1 MIAAERQQL
10 RLRRTMTVLIGTV
23 VVTSLVG
30 YGVHS
35 TRDDEKPTA
44 AVGSGPV
51 VADEAAAEP
60 DGAEATPSAER
71 TPPADAVP
79 SSRTATELAP
89 VVTDRIPAPTESIA
103 LSASV
108 HGTTNMQRSAAA
120 AFEEALAAARRAG
133 EQPGIRSAWRS
144 AEWQQVLF
152 DRAVTTYGSKAE
164 ATKWVLPPGD
174 SAHVKGYAVD
184 VTPQS
189 AARWLEAHGAAYG
202 LCRTYDNEWWH
213 FEYLATT
220 DCPPRRPT
228 AGS

>member
-1 MIAAERQQL
+1 MVGGAAGE
-10 RLRRTMTVLIGTV
+10 
-23 VVTSLVG
+23 S
-30 YGVHS
+30 
-35 TRDDEKPTA
+35 
-44 AVGSGPV
+44 
-51 VADEAAAEP
+51 
-60 DGAEATPSAER
+60 DGAEAGPSAKQ
-71 TPPADAVP
+71 TPPADAAS
-79 SSRTATELAP
+79 SSRAGTGLAP
-89 VVTDRIPAPTESIA
+89 VVTDRIPAPTASIV

-108 HGTTNMQRSAAA
+108 PGTTNMQGSAAA
-120 AFEEALAAARRAG
+120 AFEEAFAAARRAG
-133 EQPGIRSAWRS
+133 ERPGIRSAWRS

-152 DRAVTTYGSKAE
+152 DRAVSTYGSKAE

-184 VTPQS
+184 VSPLS

-220 DCPPRRPT
+220 DCPPRKPT